1 MIIVQKLTE
10 RFPFCYNTFMQVKI
24 NIDGGSRGNPGP
36 GASAYVIC
44 DMKGKVLAQEGYF
57 IPHCTNNQAEYTA
70 LQLAL
75 IKCKELGATELFIEG
90 DSLLLV
96 KQFTGEYKIKN
107 QDLKARMQIIR
118 QLASH
123 FTIHIKHV
131 LREFN
136 KAPDALVNKAMDLKQ
151 SVGFNPIQ
159 NLPPDEEFSATTA
172 TDNVINGV
180 AVTPVRRAHPSAP
193 KKIKTT
199 PKTFIQPNLFD
210 INQ

>member
-1 MIIVQKLTE
+1 MTHKIS
-10 RFPFCYNTFMQVKI
+10 FCYNVNMQVKI

-44 DMKGKVLAQEGYF
+44 DMNGEILSQEGYF

-70 LQLAL
+70 LKLAL
-75 IKCKELGATELFIEG
+75 IKCAELGATELFIEG

-107 QDLKARMQIIR
+107 PDLQARMQVIR
-118 QLASH
+118 KLAEK

-136 KAPDALVNKAMDLKQ
+136 KAPDSMANKAMDGKQ
-151 SVGFNPIQ
+151 SVGFNPIKY
-159 NLPPDEEFSATTA
+159 LPQDDEILAVPVA
-172 TDNVINGV
+172 KPNVVNGV
-180 AVTPVRRAHPSAP
+180 EVTPVVRAKKPTKKPTHKPAKPVQPS
-193 KKIKTT
+193 
-199 PKTFIQPNLFD
+199 LFD
-210 INQ
+210 

>member
-1 MIIVQKLTE
+1 
-10 RFPFCYNTFMQVKI
+10 MQVKI

-44 DMKGKVLAQEGYF
+44 SMDGKVLSEEGYF

-70 LQLAL
+70 LKLAL

-107 QDLKARMQIIR
+107 PDLQTRMQVIR
-118 QLASH
+118 KLAAP

-136 KAPDALVNKAMDLKQ
+136 KAPDALANKAMDAKQ
-151 SVGFNPIQ
+151 SLGFNPIAY
-159 NLPPDEEFSATTA
+159 LPTDEEILNTPPAK
-172 TDNVINGV
+172 NHVVNGV
-180 AVTPVRRAHPSAP
+180 EVTPVVRA
-193 KKIKTT
+193 KKPAKKSTKKV
-199 PKTFIQPNLFD
+199 PQQPGLFD
-210 INQ
+210 

>member
-1 MIIVQKLTE
+1 MTHKIS
-10 RFPFCYNTFMQVKI
+10 FCYNIGMQVRI

-44 DMKGKVLAQEGYF
+44 DMKGKILSQEGYF

-70 LQLAL
+70 LKLAL
-75 IKCKELGATELFIEG
+75 IKCAELGATELFIEG

-107 QDLKARMQIIR
+107 PDLQARMQIIR
-118 QLASH
+118 RLAES

-136 KAPDALVNKAMDLKQ
+136 KAPDALANKAMDEQQ

-159 NLPPDEEFSATTA
+159 YLPADDEIMARDHA
-172 TDNVINGV
+172 APNVVNGV
-180 AVTPVRRAHPSAP
+180 EVQPVVRQS
-193 KKIKTT
+193 T
-199 PKTFIQPNLFD
+199 PKTAQKTVRKPAKPVQPSLFD
-210 INQ
+210 